1 MEKILAALGLEPVNP
16 GATTGGP
23 EGWLT
28 TGGEML
34 TSVSPIDGRPIARI
48 QQAMPMTMTP

>member
-1 MEKILAALGLEPVNP
+1 MERILAALGLEPVNP

-34 TSVSPIDGRPIARI
+34 TSVSPIDGRPLPAFSRPP
-48 QQAMPMTMTP
+48 PMTMTP